1 MQPRYSQ
8 GTAEVQPRYA
18 PRRGPTGSW
27 RRRAPERF
35 HASSEKLPSKFR
47 EGCRSEHHHI
57 LALAVLG
64 AAAAHAVHLD
74 AQRANGCREEQRS
87 CVLPASDSGDLNH
100 PRDLPRYAEMCRD
113 VPGCAEVCRGVPTC
127 AEMCRGVPRCAEVCR
142 GLPRCAEV
150 CRAQRLH
157 EQLRLDAARRLVLA
171 WRTCLG
177 HVVDVPRTRPG
188 GAPPCSPVEPRC
200 EASESTSSMK
210 MVDGA

>member
-1 MQPRYSQ
+1 MQPRYSR
-8 GTAEVQPRYA
+8 GTAEIQPRYA

-74 AQRANGCREEQRS
+74 AQRANGCLEEQRS

-100 PRDLPRYAEMCRD
+100 PRDLPR
-113 VPGCAEVCRGVPTC
+113 CAEVCRD
-127 AEMCRGVPRCAEVCR
+127 VPRCAEVCR
-142 GLPRCAEV
+142 DVPRSAEPSACTSSSDLTRRDASCSPGGHV
-150 CRAQRLH
+150 SDTSWTCPGRAL
-157 EQLRLDAARRLVLA
+157 AARRRARPLSPA
-171 WRTCLG
+171 ARRASR
-177 HVVDVPRTRPG
+177 PRR
-188 GAPPCSPVEPRC
+188 
-200 EASESTSSMK
+200 
-210 MVDGA
+210 

>member
-74 AQRANGCREEQRS
+74 AQRANGCLEEQRS

-100 PRDLPRYAEMCRD
+100 PRDLPRYA
-113 VPGCAEVCRGVPTC
+113 G
-127 AEMCRGVPRCAEVCR
+127 MCRGVPRCADMCR
-142 GLPRCAEV
+142 DVPRCAEV
-150 CRAQRLH
+150 CRDVPRCAEVCRDVPRSAEPSACTSSSDLT
-157 EQLRLDAARRLVLA
+157 RRDASCSPGGHVSE
-171 WRTCLG
+171 